1 MALSVTDALGTG
13 LPAALKA
20 AGLTK
25 VKIVGQGG
33 DPTAYQAVAQG
44 QILGLVPFDYYNVDY
59 QMVDAL
65 ARHFAGAKVEQSPP
79 PLWLVTKDNLPSG
92 YTKIFPDV
100 ENFDSQFMQL
110 WGKG

>member
-1 MALSVTDALGTG
+1 MTDALGTG

-20 AGLTK
+20 AGLNK

-33 DPTAYQAVAQG
+33 DPTAFQAIAQG

-65 ARHFAGAKVEQSPP
+65 ARHFAGAQVQQTRPP
-79 PLWLVTKDNLPSG
+79 RGW
-92 YTKIFPDV
+92 
-100 ENFDSQFMQL
+100 
-110 WGKG
+110 